1 MHSKKFTPF
10 PLLQTERL
18 RLRRLTLKDWK
29 AIIDLR
35 DNKEVSKYIERQK
48 LAGKNEAKVFIEKIN
63 SDIDADRSIYWV
75 ICLSNNPDLMGTT
88 CLWNFSEDRTVA
100 ELGYELLP
108 VYQGWGLMTEVIHV
122 VREFAANHCALT
134 KLEAYTHRENQN
146 SLKLLRKFG
155 FQLIPGKVDVDN
167 LNNQVYESTLSNHG

>member
-1 MHSKKFTPF
+1 MHHKKFSPF

-18 RLRRLTLKDWK
+18 KLRRLTLNDWN
-29 AIIDLR
+29 AILGLR
-35 DNKEVSKYIERQK
+35 DNAEVSKYIERKK
-48 LAGKNEAKVFIEKIN
+48 LSGKGEAKEFIDKIN
-63 SDIDADRSIYWV
+63 NDIEADRSIYWV
-75 ICLSNNPDLMGTT
+75 ICLDNNPDLIGTT
-88 CLWNFSEDRTVA
+88 CLWHFSEDSTVA

-108 VYQGWGLMTEVIHV
+108 DYQGWGLMTEVIHV

-155 FQLIPGKVDVDN
+155 FQLIPDKVDADN
-167 LNNQVYESTLSNHG
+167 LNNVVYELILSNHR